1 MRTLTTLSIAALG
14 FAIPS
19 IALAQ
24 DPAAPADEETDPAVQ
39 EALDSAKKDDGAAAS
54 NDDGDRGGSRLPVP
68 WAKRPLTLTKMTL
81 APSFAFSVLHLDFG
95 ASATAMSIDAGAKFG
110 ITDDIE
116 VEAVPL
122 SFVFGDPNFQYGIGR
137 IGGTYRFLKDD
148 FEMGATASVNFG
160 DGFWAISAGAPM
172 RLHIGDKV
180 RLDTGAHLYVGED
193 TLNPRGND
201 VVVGIAKPG
210 ATSFLPDA
218 GIPVS
223 VAYNFIDQFWAG
235 ARTGFGVASFG
246 DFEDSIFMPLGV
258 DVGATIPYSDGQG
271 PMLDV
276 GAGFGF
282 PIFVNS
288 LTGDG
293 VNPEFWQLGVHARG
307 YFFL

>member
-14 FAIPS
+14 FAVPS

-24 DPAAPADEETDPAVQ
+24 DPAEPAQPTDPAVQ
-39 EALDSAKKDDGAAAS
+39 EALESAKKEEGAATS
-54 NDDGDRGGSRLPVP
+54 SDDGDRGGSRLPVSH
-68 WAKRPLTLTKMTL
+68 ARRPLTLTEMTL
-81 APSFAFSVLHLDFG
+81 APSLGFSVLHVDFG
-95 ASATAMSIDAGAKFG
+95 RGGLTVMSLDAGAKFG

-160 DGFWAISAGAPM
+160 DGFWAISAGVPM
-172 RLHIGDKV
+172 RLHLGEKA
-180 RLDTGAHLYVGED
+180 RLDAGAHLYVGD
-193 TLNPRGND
+193 STND
-201 VVVGIAKPG
+201 PADDVAVGLAKPG

-218 GIPVS
+218 GIPVAF
-223 VAYNFIDQFWAG
+223 AYNFIDELWAG

-246 DFEDSIFMPLGV
+246 EFEDSVFVPLGL
-258 DVGATIPYSDGQG
+258 DVGGTIPYSDGRG
-271 PMLDV
+271 PMVDV
-276 GAGFGF
+276 GASFGF
-282 PIFVNS
+282 PYFVNS

-293 VNPEFWQLGVHARG
+293 VNPELWQLGIHARG